1 MKKLYKNALRHDHS
15 HHEALRTL
23 RTLSTISVKEVIN
36 SHGKAK
42 IFDIL
47 SNSLIKYFIQIS
59 F

>member
-1 MKKLYKNALRHDHS
+1 MITPM

-23 RTLSTISVKEVIN
+23 RTLSTVSVKEVIN

-59 F
+59 IWVLFMNE